1 MSNDDS
7 TIGAS
12 AEHGVIDGDFEEL
25 LAFAINQ
32 TDDVIVVFRVTG
44 RDDPDAMAWLDA
56 DKRHIAARAVY
67 VNDAYTR
74 LTGFPSEDAI
84 GRLWPEFIAKGMDLA
99 EIVKSHP
106 SLKLGEVFRI
116 ECQIRTCSPERKVWV
131 EVSSRISQIE
141 ESEGQYVISTW
152 RNITPRRQL
161 QAQLMQMERVVAIGS
176 LAAGIGHEINNPLAY
191 VQSNIDYCTE
201 RWGELLD
208 VLELFRKDHGDAY
221 LDGQMQREFHQFASA
236 LAEASEGVDRVSS
249 IVADLREFTNMRNAR
264 LGPVELR
271 RSIDSAVNLARN
283 ELRQK
288 AQLQIQLDSLPLVMG
303 NEIKIN
309 QVFLNLL
316 LNAAQAI
323 PLGSPLKYKI
333 DITASYLEDKGMV
346 EVRVRDNGP
355 GIPAAILEKIFDP
368 FFTTRARGAGSG
380 LGLTVAQNIMHVHG
394 GHISIESKPGEETI
408 AKLLFRVAEREEP
421 SGPYQ
426 AVVFPEV
433 ERVSLL
439 VIDDEA
445 PILRVIERLL
455 SRDHKVTGVLDALTA
470 LEIIEDG
477 QEFDVILCDV
487 MMSNMD
493 GVTFYERLA
502 EERPELAR
510 RLVFLTGGALTESQL
525 RLLKERDIPI
535 VYKPFNKR
543 DLLYAIAERYS
554 SQKAIE
560 SSDRD

>member
-1 MSNDDS
+1 VSNDDS
-7 TIGAS
+7 TKNKGAK
-12 AEHGVIDGDFEEL
+12 HGVMDGEFEEL
-25 LAFAINQ
+25 LAFAVNQ

-44 RDDPDAMAWLDA
+44 LDDPEARAWLDSEQA
-56 DKRHIAARAVY
+56 HTAARAIY
-67 VNDAYTR
+67 INDAYTR
-74 LTGFPSEDAI
+74 LTGIPREEALGWLWPQFIAEGVELANISHSHTPLESGSVLRVETRVRTHERDEHIWVDGSARISRSED
-84 GRLWPEFIAKGMDLA
+84 
-99 EIVKSHP
+99 
-106 SLKLGEVFRI
+106 GEDV
-116 ECQIRTCSPERKVWV
+116 
-131 EVSSRISQIE
+131 
-141 ESEGQYVISTW
+141 YVVSTW

-208 VLELFRKDHGDAY
+208 VLERFRKEHGKAY

-236 LAEASEGVDRVSS
+236 LAEAGEGIDRVSS

-271 RSIDSAVNLARN
+271 RSIDSAINLARN

-288 AQLQIQLDSLPLVMG
+288 AQLEIQLDSLPLVLG

-309 QVFLNLL
+309 QVFLNLI
-316 LNAAQAI
+316 LNAVQAI
-323 PLGSPLKYKI
+323 PPGSPLKYKI
-333 DITASYLEDKGMV
+333 DVTATYLEKEGMV
-346 EVRVRDNGP
+346 EVCVQDNGP
-355 GIPAAILEKIFDP
+355 GIPAAILEKVFDP

-394 GHISIESKPGEETI
+394 GQISVESTPGEGTTV
-408 AKLLFRVAEREEP
+408 KLLFRVAEREQP

-455 SRDHKVTGVLDALTA
+455 SRDHKVTGVLDAITA
-470 LEIIEDG
+470 LSLIEGG

-487 MMSNMD
+487 MMSSMD
-493 GVTFYERLA
+493 GVTFYEHLVEDHPALA
-502 EERPELAR
+502 E
-510 RLVFLTGGALTESQL
+510 RLVFLTGGALTESQV

-535 VYKPFNKR
+535 IYKPFNKR
-543 DLLYAIAERYS
+543 DLLYIIADRFSY
-554 SQKAIE
+554 QKATG
-560 SSDRD
+560 D

>member
-1 MSNDDS
+1 
-7 TIGAS
+7 
-12 AEHGVIDGDFEEL
+12 
-25 LAFAINQ
+25 
-32 TDDVIVVFRVTG
+32 
-44 RDDPDAMAWLDA
+44 MAWLDA

-152 RNITPRRQL
+152 RDITPRRQL

-288 AQLQIQLDSLPLVMG
+288 AQLEIQLDSLPLVMG

>member
-1 MSNDDS
+1 
-7 TIGAS
+7 
-12 AEHGVIDGDFEEL
+12 VIDGDFEEL

-152 RNITPRRQL
+152 RDITPRRQL

-288 AQLQIQLDSLPLVMG
+288 AQLEIQLDSLPLVMG

>member
-84 GRLWPEFIAKGMDLA
+84 GRLWPEFIAKGTDLA

-152 RNITPRRQL
+152 RDITPRRQL

-288 AQLQIQLDSLPLVMG
+288 AQLEIQLDSLPLVMG

-323 PLGSPLKYKI
+323 PPGSPLKYKI

>member
-1 MSNDDS
+1 
-7 TIGAS
+7 
-12 AEHGVIDGDFEEL
+12 
-25 LAFAINQ
+25 
-32 TDDVIVVFRVTG
+32 
-44 RDDPDAMAWLDA
+44 
-56 DKRHIAARAVY
+56 
-67 VNDAYTR
+67 
-74 LTGFPSEDAI
+74 
-84 GRLWPEFIAKGMDLA
+84 
-99 EIVKSHP
+99 
-106 SLKLGEVFRI
+106 
-116 ECQIRTCSPERKVWV
+116 
-131 EVSSRISQIE
+131 
-141 ESEGQYVISTW
+141 
-152 RNITPRRQL
+152 
-161 QAQLMQMERVVAIGS
+161 
-176 LAAGIGHEINNPLAY
+176 
-191 VQSNIDYCTE
+191 
-201 RWGELLD
+201 LLD

-288 AQLQIQLDSLPLVMG
+288 AQLEIQLDSLPLVMG

>member
-288 AQLQIQLDSLPLVMG
+288 AQLEIQLDSLPLVMG